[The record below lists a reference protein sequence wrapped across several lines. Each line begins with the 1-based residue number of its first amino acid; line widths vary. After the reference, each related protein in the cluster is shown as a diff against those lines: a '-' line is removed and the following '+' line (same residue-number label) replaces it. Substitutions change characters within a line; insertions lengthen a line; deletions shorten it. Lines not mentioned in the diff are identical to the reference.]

1 MVLGIGWKLGFI
13 LHQVDHKLEVQNDKI
28 IEVLVLGNVF
38 RNFGNG
44 IGILVLGIVKA
55 SLEILGVY
63 VKKWYC
69 SGLVSVNYE

>member
-13 LHQVDHKLEVQNDKI
+13 LHQVDYKLEVQNDKI

-55 SLEILGVY
+55 SLEILGIY
-63 VKKWYC
+63 VKK
-69 SGLVSVNYE
+69 SGIAQVWSL